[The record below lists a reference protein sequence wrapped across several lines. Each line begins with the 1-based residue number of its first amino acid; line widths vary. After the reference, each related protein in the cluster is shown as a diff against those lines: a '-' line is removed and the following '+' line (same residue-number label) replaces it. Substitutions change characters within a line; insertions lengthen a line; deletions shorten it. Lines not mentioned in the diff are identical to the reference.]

1 MSKRFQKERKK
12 TKKYEKQKRKIH
24 HADVGQ
30 FRIDERRRRQ
40 FLILDCMG
48 TVLLPIVI
56 IQHLYV

>member
-12 TKKYEKQKRKIH
+12 SKKYEKQKRKIH
-24 HADVGQ
+24 HDDVGQ

-40 FLILDCMG
+40 FLILDYMG